1 MQVIERRILEIG
13 PGQLEAYRE
22 WELANRALEE
32 TAGGFPDKRYC
43 RAIAGAMPMGTIAWE
58 RAWANLAA
66 CDEAYRRL
74 YRQAGRHNM
83 PSPKVVVS
91 QHQEFYLTWTPG
103 AEPTS

>member
-1 MQVIERRILEIG
+1 MQVIERRILELA
-13 PGQLEAYRE
+13 PGQLEAYRA
-22 WELANRALEE
+22 WELASRALEE
-32 TAGGFPDKRYC
+32 SVGGFAEKRYC
-43 RAIAGAMPMGTIAWE
+43 RVIAGGMPMGTIVWE

-74 YRQAGRHNM
+74 YHKEGRHSV
-83 PSPKVVVS
+83 PSPEVVVS